1 MTKTEMQTEFSRL
14 VNRGIIFGSI
24 WIFGIGSVI
33 AFTSGFQ
40 AKKLFEKSDR
50 SLSGKNKI
58 YKCFLI
64 GVVGLLLDL
73 SAVII
78 IILFR
83 KNN

>member
-1 MTKTEMQTEFSRL
+1 MQTEFSRL

-24 WIFGIGSVI
+24 WIFGIGSII

-40 AKKLFEKSDR
+40 AIKLYKQSDK

-58 YKCFLI
+58 FKCFLI
-64 GVVGLLLDL
+64 GAIGLLLDL
-73 SAVII
+73 TAVLI

-83 KNN
+83 KK